1 MVKIWDKNTNGSKF
15 TNLFELRR
23 SRGGLDCNRR
33 DKEYI
38 EATRKK
44 YFPLVPSPNFT
55 TIYKRKDNNVS
66 TDNKLT
72 DVKKDVGKL
81 SPFFLLINFLLFLTT
96 SY

>member
-15 TNLFELRR
+15 TNVFELRR
-23 SRGGLDCNRR
+23 SRGWLDCNSR

-55 TIYKRKDNNVS
+55 TIYKRKANDVS
-66 TDNKLT
+66 TDNKLKG
-72 DVKKDVGKL
+72 VRKDVGKL
-81 SPFFLLINFLLFLTT
+81 SSFFPFN
-96 SY
+96 